1 VWYFTAGNLTL
12 LAIYATATQATQAIQ
27 TTFTDKFNIF
37 FLFIKVSLNLRSLL
51 NGYYGVLY
59 SVQQG
64 CNINFTDLIEKVVCF
79 FLKSLRTL
87 MPALR
92 CNITRKKFVHSKIKY
107 AYTNFKP
114 TMKSNILYFSRQKQE
129 LE

>member
-1 VWYFTAGNLTL
+1 MEFDQLYFLVWYFTAGNLTL

-59 SVQQG
+59 SRDV
-64 CNINFTDLIEKVVCF
+64 TLI
-79 FLKSLRTL
+79 SQT
-87 MPALR
+87 
-92 CNITRKKFVHSKIKY
+92 
-107 AYTNFKP
+107 
-114 TMKSNILYFSRQKQE
+114 
-129 LE
+129 